1 MHIAKTYLG
10 YTVIKS
16 PIDGVVIDRRVNVG
30 QTVIAAF
37 NAPGLFVIAKDLRRV
52 QVWASVKETDIGYI
66 RPGMPVQLDVEA
78 YPGETFAGQVT
89 EILLNPTTAQNGTTY
104 TVVVATS
111 NSRGMLPYLTAKLHF
126 QIDRRRRAEP
136 TCDIALQRRPRL
148 PPAAPAVCATAASGL
163 PGQAADKR
171 HPTGSGR
178 AALPKPP
185 NPVKKLAPK
194 AAGQV

>member
-1 MHIAKTYLG
+1 MA
-10 YTVIKS
+10 
-16 PIDGVVIDRRVNVG
+16 
-30 QTVIAAF
+30 
-37 NAPGLFVIAKDLRRV
+37 V
-52 QVWASVKETDIGYI
+52 QFSVD
-66 RPGMPVQLDVEA
+66 A

-89 EILLNPTTAQNGTTY
+89 EILLNPTKTQNCATY

-111 NSRGMLPYLTAKLHF
+111 NSHGMLPYLTAKLRF

-136 TCDIALQRRPRL
+136 TCDIALQRRPRS
-148 PPAAPAVCATAASGL
+148 APAVCATASGNL

-171 HPTGSGR
+171 PSPVPGR

-185 NPVKKLAPK
+185 NPGKKLAPK

>member
-136 TCDIALQRRPRL
+136 TCDIALHAARDCRRPRRPCVPRL
-148 PPAAPAVCATAASGL
+148 PAACPARPPIRGIL
-163 PGQAADKR
+163 PVRVAR
-171 HPTGSGR
+171 RCRNRPTR
-178 AALPKPP
+178 
-185 NPVKKLAPK
+185 
-194 AAGQV
+194 